1 MGRERALCAVDNTVG
16 FHSEKATQKL
26 IRDLA
31 LYRFSLPDD
40 FEFLPARSS
49 GGRVLH
55 VRGLQGGA
63 E

>member
-1 MGRERALCAVDNTVG
+1 MGQKCALCAVDNAVG
-16 FHSEKATQKL
+16 FHSGKAAQRL

-31 LYRFSLPDD
+31 LYRFSMPDG